1 MPTDQELGQFLYSYG
16 RPTAGGGG
24 FGSFSTPFPPTAKA
38 PPYAS
43 TSLEPAIQGLI
54 TPGLVPDIARQ
65 SAELTAGRGI
75 AGSPA
80 AASTAVKMSEQDYL
94 QRLGL
99 ANQLLSGEASRKLPY
114 DITPYQSS
122 QLSLWLEQLN
132 RQHPAGGMN
141 FPGGGGGGGGAAPNV
156 SPLGGGWPSI
166 PSVGGTR
173 QPDVVN
179 NFVPPGGYGAGGG
192 GGGNLTL
199 DDIYE
204 QLGFGNFGS
213 LPGDT
218 SDSSPDRGYLGSP
231 DDLYQ

>member
-1 MPTDQELGQFLYSYG
+1 MPTDAELGQFLYSYG
-16 RPTAGGGG
+16 RPTAGGG
-24 FGSFSTPFPPTAKA
+24 FGAFSTPFPPTAKA

-43 TSLEPAIQGLI
+43 TSLEDAIKGLI

-65 SAELTAGRGI
+65 SAEVTAGRGI

-99 ANQLLSGEASRKLPY
+99 ANNLLSGEASRKLPY

-122 QLSLWLEQLN
+122 QLTLWLEQLN
-132 RQHPAGGMN
+132 RQHPAGGLN
-141 FPGGGGGGGGAAPNV
+141 FPGGGGGGGGGGAPPTTV
-156 SPLGGGWPSI
+156 SGWTNI

-173 QPDVVN
+173 NPDN
-179 NFVPPGGYGAGGG
+179 TSSLPFMPQTGGYGGN
-192 GGGNLTL
+192 NLTL